1 MRVLVFRHSPSDGLG
16 LIGDALDAHAIAY
29 QYADLYAPSS
39 DGALA
44 YDADAMILMGG
55 SMSANDAL
63 PFITREIEYI
73 RSAVERGTPVLGVCL
88 GAQLIARALGER
100 VYANQVKEVGWAPVT
115 FTDAALHD
123 PLFHGIAEDQ
133 VIFHW
138 HGETFDLPSG
148 AELLAS
154 SAACRNQA
162 FRVGDRIY
170 GLQFHL
176 EVTPDM
182 IVEWCQEDEACAAED
197 EACAAHVRPPIDPY
211 AHFARTNQLAASIFG
226 RWCTLVKG
234 QISACGAS
242 S

>member
-1 MRVLVFRHSPSDGLG
+1 MRVLAFRHSPSDDLG
-16 LIGDALDAHAIAY
+16 LIGDVLDAHGIAY
-29 QYADLYAPSS
+29 DYADLYAFPTS
-39 DGALA
+39 LA
-44 YDADAMILMGG
+44 PVNEADALVVLGG
-55 SMSANDAL
+55 SMSANDDS

-73 RSAVERGTPVLGVCL
+73 RSAVSGGKPVLGVCL
-88 GAQLIARALGER
+88 GAQLIAKALGAR
-100 VYANQVKEVGWAPVT
+100 VYANHVKEVGWAPVT
-115 FTDAALHD
+115 FADAGLRD
-123 PLFHGIAEDQ
+123 PLFTGLAEDE

-148 AELLAS
+148 AALLAS

-176 EVTPDM
+176 EVTPGM
-182 IVEWCQEDEACAAED
+182 IAEWCREDEACGGARDA
-197 EACAAHVRPPIDPY
+197 RQPIDPY
-211 AHFARTNQLAASIFG
+211 AHAARTRDLAETIFG
-226 RWCTLVKG
+226 RWCSLVRG

>member
-1 MRVLVFRHSPSDGLG
+1 MRVIVFRHSPSDGLG
-16 LIGDALDAHAIAY
+16 LIGDALAAHAISY
-29 QYADLYAPSS
+29 DYADLYAPPTSPPPPVNE
-39 DGALA
+39 
-44 YDADAMILMGG
+44 ADALILMGG

-73 RSAVERGTPVLGVCL
+73 QGAVSRGKPVLGVCL
-88 GAQLIARALGER
+88 GAQLIAKALGAR
-100 VYANQVKEVGWAPVT
+100 VYANHVKEVGWAPVT
-115 FTDAALHD
+115 FADAALSD
-123 PLFHGIAEDQ
+123 PLFMGMAEAE

-138 HGETFDLPSG
+138 HGETFDLPAG

-154 SAACRNQA
+154 SVACRNQA

-176 EVTPDM
+176 EVTPGM
-182 IVEWCQEDEACAAED
+182 IVEWCHENESCAGASD
-197 EACAAHVRPPIDPY
+197 ARQPIDPHVH
-211 AHFARTNQLAASIFG
+211 AARTKELAEIIFG
-226 RWCTLVKG
+226 RWCSLVKG